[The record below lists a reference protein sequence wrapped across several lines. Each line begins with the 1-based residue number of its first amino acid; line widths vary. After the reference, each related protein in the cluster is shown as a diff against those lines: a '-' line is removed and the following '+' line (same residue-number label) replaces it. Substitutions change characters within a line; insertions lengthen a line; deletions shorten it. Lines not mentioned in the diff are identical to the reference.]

1 MFKITVWPNIEHQG
15 NVARAESELFSIE
28 RVNCS
33 VGTWSFRVRN
43 RYVSLHEFGSFEHGI
58 DYDEC
63 ACTGIGYWIP
73 ETRPDRVKR
82 VCDDLGITWPEW
94 NEIQDA
100 LTQLMP
106 FRCAGCMCRS
116 EPAIR
121 ALRLRASE
129 AKAQS

>member
-1 MFKITVWPNIEHQG
+1 MFKITVWPNVEHRG
-15 NVARAESELFSIE
+15 NVAIAESGRFSIE

-33 VGTWSFRVRN
+33 VGTWSFRVGK
-43 RYVSLHEFGSFEHGI
+43 RYASLHEFGSFEREI
-58 DYDEC
+58 DYGEC
-63 ACTGIGYWIP
+63 ACVGIGRWIP

-82 VCDDLGITWPEW
+82 VCGDLGLTWPEW

-106 FRCAGCMCRS
+106 FRCAGCMDRA

-121 ALRLRASE
+121 AIRLRALE
-129 AKAQS
+129 TKGPA